1 MHQPLDLQLSDRI
14 HLLGGVVLHVRK
26 LVLLIQEDMKV
37 RLLGVLHE
45 IVRDGTEVHV
55 HVQHVTSD
63 TDPLFAHIT

>member
-1 MHQPLDLQLSDRI
+1 
-14 HLLGGVVLHVRK
+14 
-26 LVLLIQEDMKV
+26 LIQEDMKV